1 MTSILTLEGK
11 NLLRSIR
18 NKDKQHQRLLLYDRS
33 QYVLREFLLSTEAT
47 TQFQLVL
54 NEMRLHD
61 VRNSNCMQRH
71 LHSEMFA
78 SSQHNLALPETQNI
92 QTLLTLID
100 YVNRPRIKCSHVL
113 IEASVGTR
121 GN

>member
-11 NLLRSIR
+11 NLLRTIR
-18 NKDKQHQRLLLYDRS
+18 NKNKQHQRLLLYDRS

-54 NEMRLHD
+54 IEMRLHD

-71 LHSEMFA
+71 LLSEMFA

-100 YVNRPRIKCSHVL
+100 YVDWPSTKCSH
-113 IEASVGTR
+113 ISVVPSAGTR
-121 GN
+121 GT